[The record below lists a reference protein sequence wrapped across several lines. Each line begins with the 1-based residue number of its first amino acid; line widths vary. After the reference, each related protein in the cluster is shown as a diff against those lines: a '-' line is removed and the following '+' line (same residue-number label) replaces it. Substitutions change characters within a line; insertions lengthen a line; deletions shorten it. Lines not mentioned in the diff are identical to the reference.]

1 MDVDEGGRFEFN
13 KVNARRLGAFSFLF
27 ERKFA
32 KIVNGGEMFP
42 SANINGDLL
51 AFVSVSVASTTPP
64 TSSILPRKAPRT
76 APDDI

>member
-13 KVNARRLGAFSFLF
+13 KVNARRLGAYSFLF

-32 KIVNGGEMFP
+32 KIVNVGKMFP
-42 SANINGDLL
+42 SADVNGDLL
-51 AFVSVSVASTTPP
+51 AFVSFSVASTTPP
-64 TSSILPRKAPRT
+64 TSSILPREAPRT